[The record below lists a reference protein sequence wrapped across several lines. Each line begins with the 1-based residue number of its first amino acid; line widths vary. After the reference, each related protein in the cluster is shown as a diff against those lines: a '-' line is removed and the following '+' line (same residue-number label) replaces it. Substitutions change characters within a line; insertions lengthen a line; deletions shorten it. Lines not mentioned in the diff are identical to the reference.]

1 MSRKKRMQ
9 SVRDA
14 KDRRAKKIAIAGG
27 VVLALLLAWEVPHF
41 LGGKKSAAPPPAT
54 TTVPGTT
61 APGTA
66 PVTTTPPATAPGV
79 VAASATPA
87 TSTKLPNSDLLPK
100 HSKQQL
106 TGFSTFASK
115 DPFAQQV
122 TATTGLTG
130 SAGSAGSSSPTSP
143 KSTTTTATTAQRNK
157 PVLTARTLAQSGAVR
172 ILVNGRPESVRVGA
186 SFPSANPVFRLVSL
200 SRGGVRIGI
209 ANGSYSSGAQTVSL
223 GLNRT
228 VTLVDTTNGTR
239 YKLRLLGS

>member
-9 SVRDA
+9 NVREA
-14 KDRRAKKIAIAGG
+14 KDRRAKKLAIGGG
-27 VVLALLLAWEVPHF
+27 VLLAILLAWEVPHF
-41 LGGKKSAAPPPAT
+41 LSGKKSSAPAPAT
-54 TTVPGTT
+54 TSTVGTT
-61 APGTA
+61 YSGTT
-66 PVTTTPPATAPGV
+66 PVTTTPAGTAPGV
-79 VAASATPA
+79 VAAAATPA
-87 TSTKLPNSDLLPK
+87 TSTKLPNSDLLPR

-122 TATTGLTG
+122 TADTGLTG
-130 SAGSAGSSSPTSP
+130 SAGSSSTTAPQ
-143 KSTTTTATTAQRNK
+143 STTTTATTAQRNK
-157 PVLTARTLAQSGAVR
+157 PVLTARTLAHNGAVR
-172 ILVNGRPESVRVGA
+172 ILVNGRPESVRVSA
-186 SFPSANPVFRLVSL
+186 SFPSSNPVFRLVSL
-200 SRGGVRIGI
+200 SRGNVRIGI

>member
-9 SVRDA
+9 NVREA
-14 KDRRAKKIAIAGG
+14 KDRRAKKLAIGGG
-27 VVLALLLAWEVPHF
+27 VLLAILLAWEVPHF
-41 LGGKKSAAPPPAT
+41 LGGKKSSAPAPAT
-54 TTVPGTT
+54 TSTVGTT
-61 APGTA
+61 YSGTT
-66 PVTTTPPATAPGV
+66 PVTTTPAATAATGV
-79 VAASATPA
+79 PAAAVTPA
-87 TSTKLPNSDLLPK
+87 TSTKLPNSDLLPR

-122 TATTGLTG
+122 TVDTGLTG
-130 SAGSAGSSSPTSP
+130 SAGSS
-143 KSTTTTATTAQRNK
+143 STTPPQSTTTAQRNK
-157 PVLTARTLAQSGAVR
+157 PVLTARTLAHSGAVR

-186 SFPSANPVFRLVSL
+186 SFPSSNPVFRLVSL

-223 GLNRT
+223 ALSRT

>member
-9 SVRDA
+9 NVRDA
-14 KDRRAKKIAIAGG
+14 KDRRAKKIAIGGG
-27 VVLALLLAWEVPHF
+27 VLLALLLAWEVPHF
-41 LGGKKSAAPPPAT
+41 LGGKKSSAPAPAT
-54 TTVPGTT
+54 TTVPGTNY
-61 APGTA
+61 PGTT
-66 PVTTTPPATAPGV
+66 PGTTTPAATAPGV
-79 VAASATPA
+79 VAVAATPA
-87 TSTKLPNSDLLPK
+87 TSTKLPNSDLLPR

-122 TATTGLTG
+122 TAETGLTG
-130 SAGSAGSSSPTSP
+130 GAGSSSTTAPQ
-143 KSTTTTATTAQRNK
+143 TTTTATTAQRNK
-157 PVLTARTLAQSGAVR
+157 PVLTARTLAHSGAVR

-186 SFPSANPVFRLVSL
+186 SFPSSNPVFRLVSL
-200 SRGGVRIGI
+200 SRGSVRIGI
-209 ANGSYSSGAQTVSL
+209 ADGSYSSGAQTVSL

>member
-9 SVRDA
+9 SVREA
-14 KDRRAKKIAIAGG
+14 KDRRAKKIAIGGG
-27 VVLALLLAWEVPHF
+27 VLLALLLAWEVPHF
-41 LGGKKSAAPPPAT
+41 LGGKKSSAPAPAT

-61 APGTA
+61 TPGTA
-66 PVTTTPPATAPGV
+66 PVTATPTATAPGV
-79 VAASATPA
+79 VPASATPA

-115 DPFAQQV
+115 DPFEQQV
-122 TATTGLTG
+122 TADSGLTG
-130 SAGSAGSSSPTSP
+130 SAGSSSTTAP
-143 KSTTTTATTAQRNK
+143 TTTTGTTAQRNK
-157 PVLTARTLAQSGAVR
+157 PVLTSARTLARSGAVR

>member
-9 SVRDA
+9 NVREA
-14 KDRRAKKIAIAGG
+14 KDRRAKKLAIGGG
-27 VVLALLLAWEVPHF
+27 VLLAILLAWEVPHF
-41 LGGKKSAAPPPAT
+41 LGGKKSSAPAPAT
-54 TTVPGTT
+54 TSTVGTT
-61 APGTA
+61 YSGTT
-66 PVTTTPPATAPGV
+66 PVTTTPATAAPGV
-79 VAASATPA
+79 PAAAVTPA
-87 TSTKLPNSDLLPK
+87 TSTKLPNSDLLPR

-122 TATTGLTG
+122 TADTGLTG
-130 SAGSAGSSSPTSP
+130 SAGSSSTTPP
-143 KSTTTTATTAQRNK
+143 QSTTTTATTAQRNK
-157 PVLTARTLAQSGAVR
+157 PVLTARTLAHSGAVR

-186 SFPSANPVFRLVSL
+186 SFPSSNPVFRLVSL